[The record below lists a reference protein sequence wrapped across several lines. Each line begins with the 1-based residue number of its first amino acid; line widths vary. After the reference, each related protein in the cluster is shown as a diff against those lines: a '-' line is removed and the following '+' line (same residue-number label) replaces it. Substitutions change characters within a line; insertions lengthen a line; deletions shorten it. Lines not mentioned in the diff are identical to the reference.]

1 MKTLLLWILP
11 FSVGCAQL
19 LDGDHDYHLGPG
31 GGGAA
36 SSTVTS
42 SGGAGGAGGTPSTVH
57 CPPKETA
64 CGASCTDL
72 SSDPTSCGYCGHD
85 CQGGACNDGLCE
97 VTELITGL
105 SHPDSLAVDQTHVFF
120 TTQNGT
126 IQRVPKQGGV
136 PDILAEGVGV
146 PWSLVLH
153 TGHVYWAERLQKVI
167 QRTGKNGL
175 GGVKTLC
182 DPQINVDRL
191 AIDNKGVYFV
201 IPFNVAGQG
210 PGSIGRVPLG
220 GGAVQWIAQDL
231 SFPHYLF
238 VTDDRVYFGQ
248 AESDGQKFVNGSISE
263 APLQGGTPFEVVS
276 GEDVVQD
283 LTVDAEAL
291 YWVNDVDQNV
301 RKKTFATGE
310 ITTLATGQDTPY
322 MMTMDE
328 THVYWTTLFA
338 GTVARVAKVGGPV
351 ETLASGRERPF
362 ALAVDG
368 KRVYWTESLEVG
380 RVMSV
385 PK

>member
-1 MKTLLLWILP
+1 MKTLLLLIIPL
-11 FSVGCAQL
+11 SVGCAQL
-19 LDGDHDYHLGPG
+19 LDGDHDYSL
-31 GGGAA
+31 A
-36 SSTVTS
+36 T
-42 SGGAGGAGGTPSTVH
+42 GGAGGSQGTGTGGTVGTTAAVQ
-57 CPPKETA
+57 CALKETA
-64 CGASCTDL
+64 CGDTCIEL

-85 CQGGACNDGLCE
+85 CQGNACNDGLCE
-97 VTELITGL
+97 PTPLITGL

-126 IQRVPKQGGV
+126 VQRLPKKGGV
-136 PDILAEGVGV
+136 PDILAAGVGV

-153 TGHVYWAERLQKVI
+153 AGHVYWAERLQKVI

-175 GGVKTLC
+175 GGVQTLC
-182 DPQINVDRL
+182 APQVNIDRL

-201 IPFNVAGQG
+201 IPFDTLGMG
-210 PGSIGRVPLG
+210 PGSIGRVPLK

-231 SFPHYLF
+231 HFPHYLF
-238 VTDDRVYFGQ
+238 VTSDNVYFGQ
-248 AESDGQKFVNGSISE
+248 AESDGQKFVNGSISQV
-263 APLQGGTPFEVVS
+263 PLDGGVPAELLN

-283 LTVDAEAL
+283 LTVDADAI

-301 RKKTFATGE
+301 RRRAVGGGE
-310 ITTLATGQDTPY
+310 ITTLASGQDTPY
-322 MMTMDE
+322 MMAMDE
-328 THVYWTTLFA
+328 THIYWTTLFA
-338 GTVARVAKVGGPV
+338 GTVARVLKQGGPV

-368 KRVYWTESLEVG
+368 SRVYWTESLENG